1 MKTLSKTLGFIAV
14 SAMASTASAAIIK
27 FEAAYGLTD
36 AQNAEAA
43 FKSSTYDHLT
53 EDFESFGSPA
63 TTVKDGSAQG
73 SWLDAATSFNTAVG
87 LFELTVPEAN
97 PSSTDVSPELLMI
110 EDETTGEFGRNNVLG
125 ANQWLDSNDAD
136 EVVWS
141 ILAGNYNALGF
152 YLSDPN
158 DQGAALKLEFADGT
172 VSEALQLKSPQNN
185 GTISFVTLFS
195 DVAFTSAS
203 IVFNNG
209 TGEND
214 GWGID
219 GITLAKVPEPGT
231 LALLGLGL
239 AGLGV
244 ARRRKA

>member
-14 SAMASTASAAIIK
+14 SAMASTANAAIIK
-27 FEAAYGLTD
+27 FEAAYGLAN
-36 AQNAEAA
+36 AQNAETS
-43 FKSSTYDHLT
+43 FLSSTYNQLT
-53 EDFESFGSPA
+53 EDFEGFTGPGQIGSS
-63 TTVKDGSAQG
+63 DQD
-73 SWLDAATSFNTAVG
+73 SWIEAASYFDTAVG
-87 LFELTVPEAN
+87 RFTLTVPESN
-97 PSSTDVSPELLMI
+97 PGINDVSPDLLMI
-110 EDETTGEFGRNNVLG
+110 ESQQTGEFGRNNNVG
-125 ANQWLDSNDAD
+125 PTQWLDSNDAD

-158 DQGAALKLEFADGT
+158 DQGAALRLEFADGT
-172 VSEALQLKSPQNN
+172 VSEDLQLNSPLSN
-185 GTISFVTLFS
+185 GNISFITLFS
-195 DVAFTSAS
+195 DIAFTSAS
-203 IVFNNG
+203 LVFNNG

-239 AGLGV
+239 AGLTV